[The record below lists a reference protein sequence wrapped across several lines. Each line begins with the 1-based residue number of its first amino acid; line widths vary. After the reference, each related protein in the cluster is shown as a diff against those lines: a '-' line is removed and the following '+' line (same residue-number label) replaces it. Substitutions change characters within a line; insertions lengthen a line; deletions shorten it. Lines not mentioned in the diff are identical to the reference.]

1 MIKTPTQAHDKPA
14 ADAPEDGDLRRNGDC
29 ADDCCV
35 SPCDPPWQT
44 GEQCMVWYEQKFF
57 RIPIREQGGIADFAR
72 GLFIEFR
79 ITYEHRLCLL
89 GKQHGPL
96 AYTVT
101 LLPGEKVNL
110 YHSDRYR
117 QITSAEQR
125 FSVQTT
131 FMQYFSAVHQ
141 ARVTNTMDS
150 LKENLT
156 NIKGSTSVS
165 VGGGLAGLLG
175 GPSGSASLQTNVTD
189 HNMLHVGAVSD
200 QFNQSV
206 QQSSQLTHAERSTV
220 VSTYEDKETADIT
233 VRKIQNDNQCRAV
246 TYFVR
251 KIVEVYT
258 FSTRVVEIV
267 YRIVA
272 PNVPQ
277 EWHTLDDVA
286 WLPPQIQAEIKAA
299 LQLLPKVGQ
308 VIVQKRPITLPTDG
322 LVYDPELAHCC
333 SCEPQRE
340 AEIAIKLERQRAE
353 MQLLRLEVER
363 RRKLLDSGVLDPFVP
378 APAPAPGP

>member
-1 MIKTPTQAHDKPA
+1 MIAKSQAQTPDTSTANQHK
-14 ADAPEDGDLRRNGDC
+14 GGDC

-57 RIPIREQGGIADFAR
+57 RVPIVNRDGVATVDFAR

-79 ITYEHRLCLL
+79 ITYEHRLCLI

-117 QITSAEQR
+117 QVTSSEQR

-141 ARVTNTMDS
+141 ARVTNTTDS
-150 LKENLT
+150 LKESLS

-175 GPSGSASLQTNVTD
+175 GPSGSTSLQVNVTD
-189 HNMLHVGAVSD
+189 HNLLQVASVSD

-220 VSTYEDKETADIT
+220 VSTFEDKETADIT
-233 VRKIQNDNQCRAV
+233 VRSIQNDNACRAV

-258 FSTRVVEIV
+258 FSTRVSEIV

-277 EWHTLDDVA
+277 DWHTLDDVG
-286 WLPPQIQAEIKAA
+286 WLPPQVQAEIKATVA
-299 LQLLPKVGQ
+299 LLPKVGQ
-308 VIVQKRPITLPTDG
+308 VVEQKRPISLPTDG

-340 AEIAIKLERQRAE
+340 AAIALQLEKQGVELE
-353 MQLLRLEVER
+353 MLRIELER
-363 RRKLLDSGVLDPFVP
+363 RRKLIEQGILTPFETSLQ
-378 APAPAPGP
+378 AAA